1 MPQVSRKL
9 VAHSASH
16 FSVEIEGDD
25 HEFEELR
32 SEAATSAT
40 ASNPTASDPLSA
52 PETSQAQ
59 WNGVAW

>member
-25 HEFEELR
+25 HQFEELL

-40 ASNPTASDPLSA
+40 ASNPASDPPSPPA
-52 PETSQAQ
+52 TQVQ
-59 WNGVAW
+59 WGVPC

>member
-25 HEFEELR
+25 HQFEELR

-40 ASNPTASDPLSA
+40 ASNPASDPPSPPA
-52 PETSQAQ
+52 TQVQ
-59 WNGVAW
+59 WGVPC